1 MATNLN
7 LETPSADDEDI
18 LVDADLHVLAAGAA
32 DGQLRLTLQLEPR
45 PDDEGP
51 HTLQGWPSRIAEPL
65 REGVTLSFI
74 PLRNAAPDKALHPS
88 NAGADPIHLMAA
100 ARGLGALDR
109 AGVQSAETLWR
120 LSLQPDVKMRDARAE
135 AAATTAAKTRA
146 RAEGRDP
153 DDVMVKMIDAPNGRW
168 ADLRNALSLSQG
180 NEGITASSDLVAG
193 SGQAVPL
200 KPAEFGADGQIAPRA
215 SEDRAEIAG
224 VLPVPHADLALALD
238 QQRAHELR
246 LSIAEI
252 CGAAGCRAAAEV
264 ARCEDLECDKLYTDL
279 RPILEAPEFGDEQRA
294 KLAELLGSDI
304 DVSAIDSETDSS
316 EVQREKAI
324 KALRRALKV
333 REYRALNASLNSVR
347 SVVAT
352 LYKEEADRLEA
363 GSCGVPGPED
373 AHLCATRAHD
383 EVTREKVMDKAHKVH
398 DYSSWPQYA
407 AAEEAQ
413 AAAEERKK
421 GKKALNEQLIVQRY
435 AAFKADP
442 ILARCFGLTV
452 DLTVPED
459 ALDDGFYLVAAS
471 FGSKLPKAGEGA
483 TWTLLERSSD
493 GLEIH
498 FWPATEY
505 AAARALSCP
514 PGHSESDEETEEP
527 TTEVSTPPAPTQS
540 AGLLSL
546 SSGTCGAE
554 APQPRFDL
562 TSIDLRSAT
571 EGEMQRRR
579 TRQSNVDTAVP
590 PEEAVAAPPPLL
602 DDLSLGARVL
612 TGGLTFLMRSAAGDA
627 ATHLARRSGRGG
639 QSADIVLDA
648 DDLTTGLRPMIG
660 LPDRDTTGTAWAPLT
675 GREVDYGTSGA
686 SSAAEEAKALV
697 AAIKD
702 AGINSAALE
711 HGYHSGATR
720 LLPAANGSAEAM
732 IDEAVTTWDGSPMG
746 IDVTQADEPSRDV
759 QVFGRTVK
767 LQREEDRPVALR
779 FGVPYCAALA
789 AVYSGGVSRTARS
802 LPAQQAETGPAV
814 YPAPNTAPGD
824 ARPFFRFLRHEKIAA
839 PGFALPIGH
848 ALRSHGK
855 DRVAGRVPFCEAG
868 PMGFDTGPRMV
879 VRSVLA
885 NSNVETKAAAS
896 TTTAGAS
903 GATGPKLSAPDD
915 PRMIARAGPTISH
928 RAVLVP
934 NVPFDLAEWH
944 GAFDT
949 ITSGS
954 DRPAS
959 AFTQFAGARSANK
972 NNTAREALVVTR
984 TEQSRGLN
992 NRQSITRRGY
1002 TDRPQAAQA
1011 QGAVLGDAVLKV
1023 SKNFASSGQTRDESV
1038 DRFYADPLAVRLA
1051 FGIRLKG
1058 ETAYLKGGP
1067 LIYDVTRPGDTAE
1080 RLPVIV
1086 TVETGPARPRTRPI
1100 SALREIVT
1108 VGPANGVR
1116 DFYPDAEGDGFA
1128 DRSGQRTDALE
1139 LRIVLRPGED
1149 VEIDTWVLPDSTAL
1163 AREHALIQALGVNLS
1178 NCGTDTGCD
1187 PRDSLLTGAR
1197 AQLPG
1202 RFARCLA
1209 AHLALAGGGQAPSF
1223 TAPGGLA
1230 APDNATLKA
1239 LAAAVVDML
1248 HLGPLPEL
1256 VGVTS
1261 LEAVHASNRAPA
1273 QPAAPRAAQPIDPEV
1288 PQLPALT
1295 GPQARP
1301 MRAARPAGLDVLL
1314 NAPLAISAPGSAHL
1328 VLDGAVAFDAT
1339 ANDSVEIVAEV
1350 TLPGTTAFDD
1360 RTRGRSLQQRRK
1372 GEWPPLRDLDGSVR
1386 TYRTDDGRDLPLY
1399 RDAQDLFG
1407 FAVRSDG
1414 GAELERARVS
1424 LLRVE
1429 GLPRA
1434 LPGGLLDLRAL
1445 FLGQP
1450 PGDAR
1455 IAHRHVFPDGKA
1467 RRMTVWLNA
1476 LSRTM
1481 EDMRTAARVAT
1492 AGDAWLQ
1499 AAGEGLIYD
1508 PGDHI
1513 PAEPVPAPF
1522 QHNLSK
1528 PVEIV
1533 LPATIRP
1540 AKPDAKAPIPLLD
1553 ISTEAPRDAKGLGAR
1568 LWHRRAATLRIP
1580 LGREWYSSGED
1591 EQVGLVLWPPQL
1603 GGQSGTKVKVPPR
1616 YTGDK
1621 GRVVDLAAMGT
1632 ECLMFAD
1639 EDLGP
1644 GGAFVSRRGSDPV
1657 RGGRE
1662 TEPVM
1667 RPAAIADLFRTK
1679 SDIRCAQF
1687 VPDVQMPLD
1696 AEAASAQDVE
1706 ETPLPP
1712 MRVGLALYQP
1722 RFDPE
1727 REEWFIDVTLDP
1739 AEAPDGFVR
1748 LGLVRYQPHAVPA
1761 LRCSRPVV
1769 QWAQPLGARTAYVA
1783 RDEGGELLVQVEG
1796 PASRQRAA
1804 LEAEGLTDEMHL
1816 GVDLRALTSAP
1827 AMRLTLFH
1835 ETTGQSGEVQR
1846 RLLPRKTRT
1855 FADLSGGPKQETPL
1869 ADYVLVTPA
1878 AGQDPHVTWSHKL
1891 DISQYEDPEAG
1902 DGRLKLL
1909 VEEIEHF
1916 RPASYAEEPVATAL
1930 DAEWRTRFQEAGPRF
1945 SALFDLGDLP

>member
-1 MATNLN
+1 MATNLT
-7 LETPSADDEDI
+7 LDTPAADDKKI
-18 LVDADLHVLAAGAA
+18 RVDADLHVLAAGAA

-45 PDDEGP
+45 PDDQGP
-51 HTLQGWPSRIAEPL
+51 LNLQGWPSGIAAEL
-65 REGVTLSFI
+65 RDGVTLSFI
-74 PLRNAAPDKALHPS
+74 PLRNAAPDRALNPS
-88 NAGADPIHLMAA
+88 NASAAPIHLTAV
-100 ARGLGALDR
+100 ARGLGALDE
-109 AGVQSAETLWR
+109 AGVRTAETLWIR
-120 LSLQPDVKMRDARAE
+120 SLQPDANMRDARAE
-135 AAATTAAKTRA
+135 AAATTAAKARA
-146 RAEGRDP
+146 RAAGRDP
-153 DDVMVKMIDAPNGRW
+153 DDVMVEPIDAPNGRW
-168 ADLRNALSLSQG
+168 GDLRDALILSQG
-180 NEGITASSDLVAG
+180 NKGITASSGMAAG

-200 KPAEFGADGQIAPRA
+200 DRDEFGADGQIAPRA
-215 SEDRAEIAG
+215 SQDSAEIAG

-252 CGAAGCRAAAEV
+252 CGAAGCRTAAEA
-264 ARCEDLECDKLYTDL
+264 ARCEDLECDPIYAAI
-279 RPILEAPEFGDEQRA
+279 RPILEAPEFGDAQRA
-294 KLAELLGSDI
+294 ALAKLLGD
-304 DVSAIDSETDSS
+304 DLDLPAIAPDTDSS

-333 REYRALNASLNSVR
+333 REYRSLNANLNSVR
-347 SVVAT
+347 GAVAT
-352 LYKEEADRLEA
+352 RYKEEADRLEA
-363 GSCGVPGPED
+363 GTCGVPGPED

-383 EVTREKVMDKAHKVH
+383 VAAREIAMDQARKVH

-407 AAEEAQ
+407 AAEEAL

-459 ALDDGFYLVAAS
+459 ALEDGFYLVAAS
-471 FGSKLPKAGEGA
+471 FGMGGRAAGDGA
-483 TWTLLERSSD
+483 TWTLLERSS
-493 GLEIH
+493 GGAGVT

-505 AAARALSCP
+505 AAAQALSCQP
-514 PGHSESDEETEEP
+514 DLTETEA
-527 TTEVSTPPAPTQS
+527 SAAKKRPAPTQS
-540 AGLLSL
+540 AGMLSL

-562 TSIDLRSAT
+562 TSIDLRGAT

-579 TRQSNVDTAVP
+579 TRQSNRNAAVP
-590 PEEAVAAPPPLL
+590 PQDAVAAPPPLQ

-612 TGGLTFLMRSAAGDA
+612 TGGLTFLMRSAGSDA
-627 ATHLARRSGRGG
+627 ATHLARRGGRGAA
-639 QSADIVLDA
+639 SADTVLDA

-660 LPDRDTTGTAWAPLT
+660 LPHRDATGIYWAPLT
-675 GREVDYGTSGA
+675 GREVDYGTSGDA
-686 SSAAEEAKALV
+686 FARAEVESLV

-702 AGINSAALE
+702 AGINGAVLE
-711 HGYHSGATR
+711 HGYQSGATR
-720 LLPAANGSAEAM
+720 LLPAANRSAEAM

-746 IDVTQADEPSRDV
+746 IDVTQAAEPSRDV
-759 QVFGRTVK
+759 QIFGRTVK
-767 LQREEDRPVALR
+767 LLRAEDRPVALR
-779 FGVPYCAALA
+779 FGVPYCTALA

-802 LPAQQAETGPAV
+802 LPVLEAKAGAAV
-814 YPAPNTAPGD
+814 YPAPNTAPGV

-855 DRVAGRVPFCEAG
+855 DRVAGQVPFCEAG

-885 NSNVETKAAAS
+885 NSNGDTKAAAS
-896 TTTAGAS
+896 RTTAGAS
-903 GATGPKLSAPDD
+903 VAAGPKLSATDD

-944 GAFDT
+944 GVFDT

-959 AFTQFAGARSANK
+959 AFTEFAGARSANK

-992 NRQSITRRGY
+992 NRRSITRRGY
-1002 TDRPQAAQA
+1002 TARPQAAQS
-1011 QGAVLGDAVLKV
+1011 QGVVLGDAVLKV
-1023 SKNFASSGQTRDESV
+1023 SKSFASRAQDRDESI
-1038 DRFYADPLAVRLA
+1038 DRFYADPFATRLA
-1051 FGIRLKG
+1051 FAIRLKG

-1067 LIYDVTRPGDTAE
+1067 LIYEVIRPGETAE

-1086 TVETGPARPRTRPI
+1086 TVETGPAKSRSRPI
-1100 SALREIVT
+1100 SALRDIVT
-1108 VGPANGVR
+1108 VGPANGVQ
-1116 DFYPDAEGDGFA
+1116 DFYPDSAGDGFA
-1128 DRSGQRTDALE
+1128 EESGQHTDALE
-1139 LRIVLRPGED
+1139 LRIALRPGED
-1149 VEIDTWVLPDSTAL
+1149 VEIDTWVLPESTAL

-1178 NCGTDTGCD
+1178 NCGADTGCD
-1187 PRDSLLTGAR
+1187 PRDALLTGAR
-1197 AQLPG
+1197 TQLPG

-1209 AHLALAGGGQAPSF
+1209 AHLALAGDGQAPSY
-1223 TAPGGLA
+1223 TAPGGIA
-1230 APDNATLKA
+1230 APDNSSLKA
-1239 LAAAVVDML
+1239 LGAAVVDML

-1256 VGVTS
+1256 VGMTT
-1261 LEAVHASNRAPA
+1261 LEAVHACNSAPA
-1273 QPAAPRAAQPIDPEV
+1273 QPAAPRAALPIDPEV
-1288 PQLPALT
+1288 PELPPLS
-1295 GPQARP
+1295 GPIARP
-1301 MRAARPAGLDVLL
+1301 MRAARPAGLEAPLDE
-1314 NAPLAISAPGSAHL
+1314 PLAISAPGSSHL
-1328 VLDGAVAFDAT
+1328 VLDGAVAFDSA
-1339 ANDSVEIVAEV
+1339 ANDTVEIVADV

-1360 RTRGRSLQQRRK
+1360 RARGRSLQQRRV

-1386 TYRTDDGRDLPLY
+1386 TYRTEDGKDLPLY
-1399 RDAQDLFG
+1399 RDAKDLFG

-1414 GAELERARVS
+1414 GTELEKARVS

-1429 GLPRA
+1429 GLPRT
-1434 LPGGLLDLRAL
+1434 LPGGPLDLRAL

-1450 PGDAR
+1450 PDGAR
-1455 IAHRHVFPDGKA
+1455 IAHRHIFPDGKA
-1467 RRMTVWLNA
+1467 RRMKVRLNA
-1476 LSRTM
+1476 LSRTL

-1492 AGDAWLQ
+1492 DGDAWLA
-1499 AAGEGLIYD
+1499 AAGEGLVYEA
-1508 PGDHI
+1508 GDHV
-1513 PAEPVPAPF
+1513 PAEPVPEQF
-1522 QHNLSK
+1522 QENLSDA
-1528 PVEIV
+1528 VEIF

-1553 ISTEAPRDAKGLGAR
+1553 VSTDAPKDAKGLGAR

-1603 GGQSGTKVKVPPR
+1603 GGQSGTKVKIPPR
-1616 YTGDK
+1616 YSGDK
-1621 GRVVDLAAMGT
+1621 RRVVDLAAMGT

-1662 TEPVM
+1662 TEPVL
-1667 RPAAIADLFRTK
+1667 RPAAIADLFRTE
-1679 SDIRCAQF
+1679 SDIRCAEF

-1696 AEAASAQDVE
+1696 AETAEEQGADAA
-1706 ETPLPP
+1706 PLPP
-1712 MRVGLALYQP
+1712 MRVGLALYRP

-1748 LGLVRYQPHAVPA
+1748 FGLVRYQPHAVPA

-1769 QWAQPLGARTAYVA
+1769 QWAQPLGARTASVA
-1783 RDEGGELLVQVEG
+1783 RAAGGDLLVQVEG
-1796 PASRQRAA
+1796 PASRERVA
-1804 LEAEGLTDEMHL
+1804 LEAKNLGPEHHL
-1816 GVDLRALTSAP
+1816 GVDLSALTSAP
-1827 AMRLTLFH
+1827 AMRLTLFR
-1835 ETTGQSGEVQR
+1835 ETTGLGGEAQR
-1846 RLLPRKTRT
+1846 KLLHRKTRT
-1855 FADLSGGPKQETPL
+1855 LANLGDTSDQVETPL
-1869 ADYVLVTPA
+1869 ADYVVVQPE
-1878 AGQDPHVTWSHKL
+1878 AGHGPHVTWCHKL
-1891 DISQYEDPEAG
+1891 DITQYDDPEPNTG
-1902 DGRLKLL
+1902 QLRLL

-1916 RPASYAEEPVATAL
+1916 RPASYAEEPVAAAL
-1930 DAEWRTRFQEAGPRF
+1930 KAEWRTRFQEAGPRF
-1945 SALFDLGDLP
+1945 SALFNLEDLP